1 MGWFECISSILL
13 ILLVVLVVI
22 SLIFVIFFYYLDRH
36 QKQHAILRNF
46 PVSGKMRYIPEK
58 VGPEFRQ
65 YLFND
70 DHLGKPFNREDF
82 LHIVLPGK
90 YLGNVIGFDSKRD
103 FDEAGFY
110 IRNAMFTKQVDELHV
125 DAEKLWVAHKMRMS

>member
-1 MGWFECISSILL
+1 MGWFEGISSILL

-22 SLIFVIFFYYLDRH
+22 PLISVVFLYFLDRH

-46 PVSGKMRYIPEK
+46 PILGRMRYILEK

-65 YLFND
+65 YLFDD
-70 DHLGKPFNREDF
+70 DHAAKPFNREDF

-90 YLGNVIGFDSKRD
+90 YLGNVIGFGSKRD
-103 FDEAGFY
+103 FNEAGFY

-125 DAEKLWVAHKMRMS
+125 DAEERIPTKNM